1 LSLPAGVAALGNAP
15 SAVIPATILITV
27 IGILSAFGFYLIG
40 KVCAYIG
47 AQSFREAWSR
57 SVGEGSSWIPA
68 YTVTF
73 KTFFACLAF
82 SMVLADTFSS
92 ILGSARNNTLLGI
105 TCAILLPLCLKK
117 DLKSLAPFSLLGV
130 IGMAYTMF
138 AMIIRYS
145 DGSYLLG
152 DEVQGEF
159 IESISNFLRPKFG
172 NAGAESVFSPNS
184 LMLVCML
191 STAYMAH
198 FNAPKFYVELKNN
211 TLQRFNT
218 VVSYGFGLSILLMGI
233 MTALGFLTFGGNCAG
248 VVLNNYSLDDT
259 IMGFSRI
266 AVGVSLIFSYPLAF
280 TGCRDGFM
288 DLFKIPVEKRSPV
301 TTNFVTVA
309 LLGVITYL
317 ALMLRDITIVLS
329 FSGATLGNALTYVY
343 PAMMYRAVVA
353 KQGRKGENFTVG
365 LSMLSAVI
373 GIVMG
378 ALGTAMAVKEN
389 F

>member
-1 LSLPAGVAALGNAP
+1 
-15 SAVIPATILITV
+15 
-27 IGILSAFGFYLIG
+27 
-40 KVCAYIG
+40 
-47 AQSFREAWSR
+47 
-57 SVGEGSSWIPA
+57 
-68 YTVTF
+68 
-73 KTFFACLAF
+73 
-82 SMVLADTFSS
+82 
-92 ILGSARNNTLLGI
+92 
-105 TCAILLPLCLKK
+105 
-117 DLKSLAPFSLLGV
+117 
-130 IGMAYTMF
+130 
-138 AMIIRYS
+138 
-145 DGSYLLG
+145 
-152 DEVQGEF
+152 
-159 IESISNFLRPKFG
+159 
-172 NAGAESVFSPNS
+172 
-184 LMLVCML
+184 
-191 STAYMAH
+191 
-198 FNAPKFYVELKNN
+198 
-211 TLQRFNT
+211 
-218 VVSYGFGLSILLMGI
+218 MGI

-288 DLFKIPVEKRSPV
+288 DLFKIPVEKRSPA

-317 ALMLRDITIVLS
+317 ALVLRDITIVLS
-329 FSGATLGNALTYVY
+329 FGGATLGNALTYVY
-343 PAMMYRAVVA
+343 PAMMYKAVVA